1 LEAKHIAVT
10 FGVSH
15 GASPS
20 VTNLKHSLILSHT
33 GKSASSLN
41 VYVSSSNGSFGERGD
56 FVKLL
61 FLNKEDCE
69 VVVFAPRALDDDA
82 LMLLLL
88 LLLLLLLFDFFF
100 ALGDADDGPFW
111 CCASPSTS
119 S

>member
-20 VTNLKHSLILSHT
+20 ATNRKHSLILSLT

-69 VVVFAPRALDDDA
+69 VVVFAPRALDDA
-82 LMLLLL
+82 LL

-100 ALGDADDGPFW
+100 ALGDEDDGTFW

>member
-20 VTNLKHSLILSHT
+20 ATNRKHSLILSLT

-82 LMLLLL
+82 L
-88 LLLLLLLFDFFF
+88 LLLFDFFF
-100 ALGDADDGPFW
+100 ALGDGDDGTFW

>member
-20 VTNLKHSLILSHT
+20 ATNRKHSLILSLT

-61 FLNKEDCE
+61 FLNKEDSRE
-69 VVVFAPRALDDDA
+69 VVVFAPRALDDDDA
-82 LMLLLL
+82 
-88 LLLLLLLFDFFF
+88 LLLLLFDFFF
-100 ALGDADDGPFW
+100 ALGDADDGTFW

>member
-1 LEAKHIAVT
+1 
-10 FGVSH
+10 
-15 GASPS
+15 
-20 VTNLKHSLILSHT
+20 VTNLKHSLILSLT

-69 VVVFAPRALDDDA
+69 VVVFAPRVLDDA
-82 LMLLLL
+82 L

-100 ALGDADDGPFW
+100 ALGDEDGGDCTFW
-111 CCASPSTS
+111 CCVSPSTS
-119 S
+119 

>member
-20 VTNLKHSLILSHT
+20 ATNRKHSLILSLT

-88 LLLLLLLFDFFF
+88 LLFDFFF

>member
-20 VTNLKHSLILSHT
+20 ATNRKHSLILSLT

-69 VVVFAPRALDDDA
+69 VVVFAPRALDDA
-82 LMLLLL
+82 
-88 LLLLLLLFDFFF
+88 LLLLFDFFF
-100 ALGDADDGPFW
+100 ALGDEDDGTFW

>member
-10 FGVSH
+10 LGVSH

-69 VVVFAPRALDDDA
+69 VVFAPRALDPA
-82 LMLLLL
+82 LLLL
-88 LLLLLLLFDFFF
+88 LLLLDFFF
-100 ALGDADDGPFW
+100 ALGDEDDGDGTFW

-119 S
+119 

>member
-20 VTNLKHSLILSHT
+20 ATNRKHSLILSLT

-69 VVVFAPRALDDDA
+69 VLVFAPRALDDPA
-82 LMLLLL
+82 

-100 ALGDADDGPFW
+100 ALGDADDGTFW

-119 S
+119 SS

>member
-20 VTNLKHSLILSHT
+20 ATNRKHSLILSLT

-69 VVVFAPRALDDDA
+69 VVVFAPRALDDDPA
-82 LMLLLL
+82 

-100 ALGDADDGPFW
+100 ALGDADDGTFW

>member
-20 VTNLKHSLILSHT
+20 ATNRKHSLILSLT

-69 VVVFAPRALDDDA
+69 VVVFAPRALDDPA
-82 LMLLLL
+82 
-88 LLLLLLLFDFFF
+88 LLLFDFFF
-100 ALGDADDGPFW
+100 ALGDADDGTFW